1 MVAAWV
7 PYVAVFASAL
17 VTAVVVT
24 PLAGK
29 IAWKLDAVDYPSA
42 RRINKK
48 PIPRMGGIAVFA
60 GIVVAFLV
68 QFLGTV
74 YLGWSTV
81 LQPSSHLEGIDYR
94 YLIAGFALIF
104 ATGLVDDK
112 YHLRPLQK
120 LVGQVLAASVAVAG
134 GLVIGEIVNPF
145 AYTLID
151 LGWAAYPITVV
162 YLVAYVNIFN
172 LIDGLD
178 GLASGIA
185 AIAGFTMFVLAL
197 LQYRPD
203 AATLA
208 IALVGAALGFLRCN
222 FHPATIFLGDSGS
235 LLIGFAL
242 GTVSLLSVTR
252 IAGFTT
258 IIVPLVIAGM
268 PIVDTF
274 SAIIRRRRAGISI
287 GHADRGHIHHRLLDD
302 GFDQRQAVLMMYAWT
317 GALCVGTLAMT
328 QVNVLPRVIIF
339 VFLVVGSAAIAFKL
353 HLFEPVLLHHYN
365 KKTGQD
371 ELVTP
376 EDPAFEKE
384 REQFVEEHHLERLG
398 GLAHDGSAYDGAD
411 DMEARGAADAER
423 DREA

>member
-185 AIAGFTMFVLAL
+185 AIAGFT
-197 LQYRPD
+197 
-203 AATLA
+203 
-208 IALVGAALGFLRCN
+208 
-222 FHPATIFLGDSGS
+222 
-235 LLIGFAL
+235 
-242 GTVSLLSVTR
+242 
-252 IAGFTT
+252 T